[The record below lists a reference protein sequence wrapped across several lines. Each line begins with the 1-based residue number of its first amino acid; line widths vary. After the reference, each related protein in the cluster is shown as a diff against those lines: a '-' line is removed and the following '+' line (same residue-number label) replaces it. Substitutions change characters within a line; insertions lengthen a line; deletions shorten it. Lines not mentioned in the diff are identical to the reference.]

1 MPGWAE
7 FAGRRFSHAP
17 KGSFWN
23 MNPIVLDAAAL
34 QRTLARMAHEI
45 AEANPVA
52 GSLVLVGI
60 QRGGVPVARRLAA
73 ELAGVFGHPIPCGT
87 LDVTFYRDDL
97 NQRAAPTVHPTEIP
111 GDIQGKTVVLV
122 DDVFFTGR
130 TIRAAMDAL
139 HEFGRPSRVQL
150 AVVIDRGHR
159 QLPIRPDV
167 VGKEVST
174 SLRQSVLVR
183 CSQGGD
189 DDGVFLREAPA
200 AVAASPVPISS
211 PAP

>member
-1 MPGWAE
+1 M
-7 FAGRRFSHAP
+7 
-17 KGSFWN
+17 
-23 MNPIVLDAAAL
+23 MNSMLLDSAAL

-45 AEANPVA
+45 AEANPDA

-60 QRGGVPVARRLAA
+60 QRGGVPVALRLAT
-73 ELAGVFGHPIPCGT
+73 ELAQVFGRTVPCGSI
-87 LDVTFYRDDL
+87 DVTFYRDDL
-97 NQRAAPTVHPTEIP
+97 NQRTAPAVHPTEIP

-130 TIRAAMDAL
+130 TVRAAMDAL

-167 VGKEVST
+167 VGKEVPT

-183 CSQGGD
+183 CSSGGD
-189 DDGVFLREAPA
+189 EDGVFIRDSQTSSA
-200 AVAASPVPISS
+200 AQIAS
-211 PAP
+211 

>member
-1 MPGWAE
+1 MSAL
-7 FAGRRFSHAP
+7 
-17 KGSFWN
+17 
-23 MNPIVLDAAAL
+23 VLDSSAL

-45 AEANPVA
+45 AEANPDA

-60 QRGGVPVARRLAA
+60 QRGGVAVARRLAS
-73 ELAGVFGHPIPCGT
+73 ELGSVFGRPVPCGT

-97 NQRAAPTVHPTEIP
+97 NRRTAPTVHPTEIP
-111 GDIQGKTVVLV
+111 GDIEGKTVVLV

-130 TIRAAMDAL
+130 TVRAAMDAL
-139 HEFGRPSRVQL
+139 HEFGRPERVQL

-174 SLRQSVLVR
+174 TLRQSVLVR
-183 CSQGGD
+183 CSDGED
-189 DDGVFLREAPA
+189 SEGVFLSDSP
-200 AVAASPVPISS
+200 ASPSAS
-211 PAP
+211 LAS

>member
-1 MPGWAE
+1 M
-7 FAGRRFSHAP
+7 S
-17 KGSFWN
+17 SLL
-23 MNPIVLDAAAL
+23 LDSAAL
-34 QRTLARMAHEI
+34 QRTFARMAHEI
-45 AEANPVA
+45 AEANPNV

-60 QRGGVPVARRLAA
+60 QRGGVPVARRLAF
-73 ELAGVFGHPIPCGT
+73 ELGQVFGRPVPCGT

-97 NQRAAPTVHPTEIP
+97 NQRTAPTVNPTE
-111 GDIQGKTVVLV
+111 IQGKTVVLV

-167 VGKEVST
+167 VGKEVATLLS
-174 SLRQSVLVR
+174 QSVQVR
-183 CSQGGD
+183 CSQGGV
-189 DDGVFLREAPA
+189 DDGVFLRDTATLSSAPS
-200 AVAASPVPISS
+200 VS
-211 PAP
+211 

>member
-1 MPGWAE
+1 M
-7 FAGRRFSHAP
+7 
-17 KGSFWN
+17 
-23 MNPIVLDAAAL
+23 MNSMLLDSAAL

-45 AEANPVA
+45 AEANPDA

-60 QRGGVPVARRLAA
+60 QRGGVPVALRLAT
-73 ELAGVFGHPIPCGT
+73 ELA
-87 LDVTFYRDDL
+87 
-97 NQRAAPTVHPTEIP
+97 QRTAPAVHPTEIP

-130 TIRAAMDAL
+130 TVRAAMDAL

-167 VGKEVST
+167 VGKEVAT

-183 CSQGGD
+183 CSSGGEE
-189 DDGVFLREAPA
+189 DGVFIRDSQTSSA
-200 AVAASPVPISS
+200 AQLAS
-211 PAP
+211 

>member
-1 MPGWAE
+1 MTTPL
-7 FAGRRFSHAP
+7 
-17 KGSFWN
+17 
-23 MNPIVLDAAAL
+23 LDAPSL
-34 QRTLARMAHEI
+34 RRTLERMAREI
-45 AEANPVA
+45 AGADPRPD
-52 GSLVLVGI
+52 LPVLVGI
-60 QRGGVPVARRLAA
+60 QRGGVAVARRLAA
-73 ELAGVFGHPIPCGT
+73 EVATILGRPVPCGC

-97 NQRAAPTVHPTEIP
+97 DQRAAPTVHPTEIP
-111 GDIQGKTVVLV
+111 GDIQGRRVVLV

-167 VGKEVST
+167 VGHEVT
-174 SLRQSVLVR
+174 TNLGQSVLVR
-183 CSQGGD
+183 CSEGGDGD

-200 AVAASPVPISS
+200 NAAPKD
-211 PAP
+211 PATSEFLSHAS

>member
-1 MPGWAE
+1 MTTPL
-7 FAGRRFSHAP
+7 
-17 KGSFWN
+17 
-23 MNPIVLDAAAL
+23 LDAPAL
-34 QRTLARMAHEI
+34 RRTLGRMAREI
-45 AEANPVA
+45 AAANP
-52 GSLVLVGI
+52 GTGTPVLVGI

-73 ELAGVFGHPIPCGT
+73 DLAGILGRPVACGS

-97 NQRAAPTVHPTEIP
+97 DQRAAPTVHPTEIP
-111 GDIQGKTVVLV
+111 GDIQGRTVVLV

-167 VGKEVST
+167 VGQELFT
-174 SLRQSVLVR
+174 TLCQSVLVR
-183 CSQGGD
+183 CAAGGEGT
-189 DDGVFLREAPA
+189 DDGVFLRESPPA
-200 AVAASPVPISS
+200 ASSKTPATAVSLSHAS
-211 PAP
+211 

>member
-1 MPGWAE
+1 
-7 FAGRRFSHAP
+7 
-17 KGSFWN
+17 
-23 MNPIVLDAAAL
+23 MNSIVLDAAAL

-45 AEANPVA
+45 AESNPVA

-73 ELAGVFGHPIPCGT
+73 ELSGVFGRAVPCGT

-174 SLRQSVLVR
+174 LLRQSVLVR

-189 DDGVFLREAPA
+189 DDGVFLRETPA
-200 AVAASPVPISS
+200 AVAASPVPIAS

>member
-1 MPGWAE
+1 MVFSNE
-7 FAGRRFSHAP
+7 QRRRADTVRTMS
-17 KGSFWN
+17 SLL
-23 MNPIVLDAAAL
+23 LDSAAL
-34 QRTLARMAHEI
+34 QRTFARMAHEI
-45 AEANPVA
+45 AEANPDV

-60 QRGGVPVARRLAA
+60 QRGGVLVARRLAF
-73 ELAGVFGHPIPCGT
+73 ELGQVFGRPVPCGT

-97 NQRAAPTVHPTEIP
+97 NQRTAPTVNPTEIP

-167 VGKEVST
+167 VGKEVATLLS
-174 SLRQSVLVR
+174 QSVQVR
-183 CSQGGD
+183 CSQGGV
-189 DDGVFLREAPA
+189 DDGVFLRDTATLSSAPS
-200 AVAASPVPISS
+200 VS
-211 PAP
+211 